1 MSPTARHFRSSR
13 GPVTCIRCARC
24 SLLLVVFVGFV
35 TTLSPAANPAQP
47 PAVPFKGAAEE
58 QAISAV
64 PVDPDHLLVT
74 TVGGGNA
81 THLGQFTFI
90 SPHLSGLSDFSI
102 DGTQTFT
109 AANGDQLQANIVGN
123 LQPQPDSTGHVFLVG
138 DVQGTITGG
147 TGRFA
152 NASGSFTFSIVFDT
166 QTLHSTASI
175 DGTIRFAGK

>member
-1 MSPTARHFRSSR
+1 MFRLTSARLSVRALALFALIALISPQKLAASSD
-13 GPVTCIRCARC
+13 A
-24 SLLLVVFVGFV
+24 
-35 TTLSPAANPAQP
+35 

-64 PVDPDHLLVT
+64 PVDPDHVLVT

-81 THLGQFTFI
+81 THLGKFTFI

-123 LQPQPDSTGHVFLVG
+123 LTPQPDDTGHVFLVG